1 MSNVTHNI
9 TWIPQTMNEWIS
21 RISISATFHL
31 PLVVKTKNW
40 VVVVLRHLIVSPRR
54 ILFHFLSKNVS
65 SWSPPI
71 QWIYSVRVHESEGKR
86 SLCIRKWIPARLW
99 NSRTW
104 NNCAFLR
111 VKLTLASAGS
121 FPNYCELWVKSISK
135 ESISSLIKRIYFLTE
150 NQSFCLK
157 LLIWFTIPR
166 SCNRSSTSADL
177 LN

>member
-1 MSNVTHNI
+1 
-9 TWIPQTMNEWIS
+9 MNESAAS
-21 RISISATFHL
+21 RYRQLSTSLWSSKRKIELLWFCDIFKFHPDEFYFTSYL
-31 PLVVKTKNW
+31 RMCQAGVRPHTVNLFSTRPRERREEESLHTKVDTRQIVKLAHLEQ
-40 VVVVLRHLIVSPRR
+40 LR
-54 ILFHFLSKNVS
+54 
-65 SWSPPI
+65 
-71 QWIYSVRVHESEGKR
+71 
-86 SLCIRKWIPARLW
+86 
-99 NSRTW
+99 
-104 NNCAFLR
+104 FLR

-166 SCNRSSTSADL
+166 SLNRSSTSADL